1 MFTIKQVAGL
11 TGVSE
16 ATLRAWQGRYGI
28 VTPKRSAGGYRL
40 YSEEQVALLR
50 EMASLVAAG
59 VPASRAAVTLLQ
71 AGAAP
76 DVAPAPGEFGDAG
89 AAGEALLRA
98 AADLDPVTLAVAI
111 ADAEPDDFE
120 VFADRWLPLR
130 LRELGDAWAAGVVGV
145 AGEHFVCAG
154 LMRAIAAEFERAPTG
169 SASGRILVGLPPGAR
184 HEVMLRVRNLPA
196 PPRRGRGLPRRRRPG
211 GRMGACRGQPPS
223 QGGRR
228 RRDRLP
234 VAWKGCPGGHRQ
246 TGDGDASGQRLR
258 RWVAPRGGHRR
269 TAAAGCTLRGG
280 ASGVAKPARRPA
292 LNRPR

>member
-28 VTPKRSAGGYRL
+28 VTPRRSAGGYRL

-59 VPASRAAVTLLQ
+59 VPASRAAATLLQ

-76 DVAPAPGEFGDAG
+76 DVAPAPGASGDAG

-111 ADAEPDDFE
+111 ADAAPDDFE

-184 HEVMLRVRNLPA
+184 HEVMLFAFATCLRRLGADVVYLGADVPA
-196 PPRRGRGLPRRRRPG
+196 AEWERAAASHRARAAVVGVTAYRSRGKGAQEVIDKLATVTPPVSVFVGGSRRGQVTGAQPLPDAPSEAARLVLRSLLA
-211 GRMGACRGQPPS
+211 GR
-223 QGGRR
+223 
-228 RRDRLP
+228 L
-234 VAWKGCPGGHRQ
+234 
-246 TGDGDASGQRLR
+246 
-258 RWVAPRGGHRR
+258 
-269 TAAAGCTLRGG
+269 
-280 ASGVAKPARRPA
+280 
-292 LNRPR
+292 